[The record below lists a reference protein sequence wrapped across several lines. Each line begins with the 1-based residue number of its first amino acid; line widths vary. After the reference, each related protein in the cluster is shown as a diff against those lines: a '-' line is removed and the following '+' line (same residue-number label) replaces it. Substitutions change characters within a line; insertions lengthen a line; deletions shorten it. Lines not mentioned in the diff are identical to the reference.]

1 MGKVTFNANQQI
13 ADGNA
18 GSQQYCCSDCM
29 VRIVAGRALLCLMAG
44 FVLILAIESRF
55 KDKLFVDVEF
65 IYIELRKRVTVIVL
79 VMHALLIPA
88 VL

>member
-1 MGKVTFNANQQI
+1 
-13 ADGNA
+13 
-18 GSQQYCCSDCM
+18 
-29 VRIVAGRALLCLMAG
+29 MAG